1 MLRTKKFKLDGVD
14 SILGYWEYRGTTGEN
29 CVQVGSLLQST
40 FAARKAQVVSIR
52 RSQSVQPFYK
62 EKPLVGGHC
71 GTIRVYIL

>member
-52 RSQSVQPFYK
+52 RSQSVHQPFYK
-62 EKPLVGGHC
+62 EKPLVGRHYG
-71 GTIRVYIL
+71 IRVYIL